1 MAVKRNDNKFNNII
15 KDLQGNDTQK
25 VLTAIKQLR
34 KSGKPEAIEP
44 LLDVYLVNKDSEVQQ
59 AITELLFDLKAE
71 NTTQAI
77 INAIEN
83 DKYFSIKAFLISIFW
98 QSGLDASNHLSYLV
112 QEAVNGD
119 FNTCLEA
126 LTVIE
131 NFDATFG
138 EDEVNDLIF
147 DVEETIDMEENEEK
161 QKLLISLRMVLQQLN
176 VEF

>member
-15 KDLQGNDTQK
+15 KDLQGSDTQK

-44 LLDVYLVNKDSEVQQ
+44 LLDVYLSNKNSEVQQ

-71 NTTQAI
+71 NTTSAI
-77 INAIEN
+77 IDAIEN
-83 DKYFSIKAFLISIFW
+83 DKYLSIKAFLISIFW
-98 QSGLDASNHLSYLV
+98 QSGLDASNHLDTLV

-119 FNTCLEA
+119 FSICLEV

-147 DVEETIDMEENEEK
+147 DLEENIDSEENEEK

-176 VEF
+176 IEF

>member
-1 MAVKRNDNKFNNII
+1 M
-15 KDLQGNDTQK
+15 
-25 VLTAIKQLR
+25 
-34 KSGKPEAIEP
+34 
-44 LLDVYLVNKDSEVQQ
+44 
-59 AITELLFDLKAE
+59 FDLKAE

-119 FNTCLEA
+119 FNVCLEA

>member
-34 KSGKPEAIEP
+34 KSGKLEAIEP

-83 DKYFSIKAFLISIFW
+83 DKYFSIKTFLISIFW

-119 FNTCLEA
+119 FNVCLEA

-147 DVEETIDMEENEEK
+147 DVEETIDIEENEEK

>member
-15 KDLQGNDTQK
+15 KDLQGSDTQK

-44 LLDVYLVNKDSEVQQ
+44 LLDVYLANKDSEVQQ

-98 QSGLDASNHLSYLV
+98 QSGLDASNHLNNLV

-119 FNTCLEA
+119 FNICLEA

>member
-15 KDLQGNDTQK
+15 KDLQTNDTKK
-25 VLTAIKQLR
+25 VLTAINQLR

-44 LLDVYLVNKDSEVQQ
+44 LLDSYLSNKNSEVQQ
-59 AITELLFDLKAE
+59 AIIALLFDLKAE

-83 DKYFSIKAFLISIFW
+83 DKYITIKAFLISIFW
-98 QSGLDASNHLSYLV
+98 QSGLDASNYLETLV
-112 QEAVNGD
+112 QEAINGD

-147 DVEETIDMEENEEK
+147 DVEENIEVEESEEK
-161 QKLLISLRMVLQQLN
+161 QKLLISLKMVLQQLN
-176 VEF
+176 IEF

>member
-15 KDLQGNDTQK
+15 KDLQASDTQK
-25 VLTAIKQLR
+25 VVTAIKQLR

-77 INAIEN
+77 IDAIEN

-98 QSGLDASNHLSYLV
+98 QAGLDASNHLGCLV

-119 FNTCLEA
+119 FSVCLEV

-147 DVEETIDMEENEEK
+147 DLEENIDHEENEEK

-176 VEF
+176 IEF

>member
-119 FNTCLEA
+119 FNVCLEA

-161 QKLLISLRMVLQQLN
+161 QKLLISLRMVLSLIHI
-176 VEF
+176 